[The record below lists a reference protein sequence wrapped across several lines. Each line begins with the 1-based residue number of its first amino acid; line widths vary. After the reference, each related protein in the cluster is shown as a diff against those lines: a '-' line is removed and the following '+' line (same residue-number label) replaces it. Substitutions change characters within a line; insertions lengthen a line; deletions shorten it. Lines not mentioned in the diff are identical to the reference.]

1 MGLQTNIWIMWLIFA
16 LFFGLLAYYHW
27 RLSKKIFPQFK
38 LPAIPY
44 LEPPPGGIPVNIGV
58 TAKDIKETFDSY
70 RDALN
75 SYIKDYNES
84 SARQN
89 KAQAGGY
96 LIASIMAIFSLFIT
110 I

>member
-1 MGLQTNIWIMWLIFA
+1 MGLQTNIWIIWLIFA

-27 RLSKKIFPQFK
+27 RLSKKFFPQFQ
-38 LPAIPY
+38 PPEIPY
-44 LEPPPGGIPVNIGV
+44 WEPTEGIPINTGILDR
-58 TAKDIKETFDSY
+58 DIKKAFDDFS
-70 RDALN
+70 DGFN

-89 KAQAGGY
+89 RAQAGGY

>member
-1 MGLQTNIWIMWLIFA
+1 MGLQTNIWIIWLIFA
-16 LFFGLLAYYHW
+16 LFFGLLAYHHW
-27 RLSKKIFPQFK
+27 RLSKKIFPQFR
-38 LPAIPY
+38 LPEIPY
-44 LEPPPGGIPVNIGV
+44 WEPTEGIPINTGILDR
-58 TAKDIKETFDSY
+58 DIKKAFDNFN
-70 RDALN
+70 DGFN

-89 KAQAGGY
+89 RAQAGGY

>member
-1 MGLQTNIWIMWLIFA
+1 MELQTNIWIIWLIFA

-27 RLSKKIFPQFK
+27 RLSKKIFPRFQ
-38 LPAIPY
+38 PPEIPY
-44 LEPPPGGIPVNIGV
+44 WEPTEGIPINTGILDR
-58 TAKDIKETFDSY
+58 DIKKAFDDFS
-70 RDALN
+70 DGFN

-89 KAQAGGY
+89 RTQAGGY
-96 LIASIMAIFSLFIT
+96 LIASIMAIFSLVIT

>member
-1 MGLQTNIWIMWLIFA
+1 MGLQTNIWIIWLIFA
-16 LFFGLLAYYHW
+16 LFFGLLAYHHW
-27 RLSKKIFPQFK
+27 RLSKKILPQFR
-38 LPAIPY
+38 LPEIPY
-44 LEPPPGGIPVNIGV
+44 WEPTEGIPINTGILDR
-58 TAKDIKETFDSY
+58 DIKKAFDNFN
-70 RDALN
+70 DGFN

-89 KAQAGGY
+89 RAQAGGY